1 MESFGKRHLQEGATR
16 KPTNERSWKF
26 EEASRARALHLILHS
41 AVAQTYDRRHH
52 GEDQKTPSERHTATI
67 SPAITEF
74 VQSATKT
81 PLHQLPSKLASFPRL
96 WPLPRGDLYHWIPLL
111 DRFDHILELFNKEYG
126 LREGPQT
133 QPFERRLL
141 EKGDEEEGMP
151 YPNAGAQ
158 KQELDASGYSEEGDR
173 ELVESI
179 VYFTRLLLEHC
190 GNRSLYASS
199 GHVNDLLH
207 TTSLS
212 LLKATLKLGLRL
224 AQRYQVARYKNNS
237 PQAQPTLLAN
247 HYNFNLDNLHKV
259 ALPFPKPPSALSNVS
274 AITPGKGKDKSVPTL
289 SFNPSDLA
297 KLAKEPLSGGLKR
310 ELSNV
315 NVTFYDQPATSAK
328 PHATQVTHTEAAP
341 VSPTPVRRTSTLGPS
356 RDRPLVGD
364 RSQSS
369 NDVSDTPVKSR
380 ETDTSNAPKTYQLPS
395 SRVAEVPAWQLVREA
410 LPDVPKESHY
420 DLLNRV
426 RIAQAFASPQ
436 PPIQLLLET
445 RLLAIANLAY
455 AVGESKFNE
464 KIGQADAEEPR
475 RFHLAQQL
483 CDLLQPVA
491 NGQSVLTLDLE
502 TTVLQTLEALVR
514 LKNKWSEVV
523 EALAITVNHGIL
535 YYELRKAVAT
545 LHFEDHADT
554 ELELRE
560 TDWRTA
566 TLTLV
571 DTVSQANPQAKY
583 AERMLAAGVMDIE
596 IEVLTLR
603 TARAERHQEK
613 VIGFLDAYIHNIS
626 TSFPT
631 LTALKGLD
639 ILSDLAKYEVDTSL
653 ECLEK
658 GQGMPAS
665 YKSKVIDYDIP
676 YYQQATLR
684 VLFRFIV
691 HLFDHNSGV
700 HDRELRNLLDS
711 PQMLGALRTV
721 ISRAKVFGSN
731 VWSGAVN
738 TVSNFIHN
746 EPTSFQVVAEAGLAK
761 GILETITTS
770 TLPDEIPA
778 DFEPKVSFEPEPVEV
793 VNGEVKH
800 PKVEGILPV
809 GETICDIP
817 TAFGAICLNENGM
830 KLFQTSNA
838 LDKFFDI
845 FVSPVHV
852 RALEDDGMTAATVGN
867 AFDELSRHHPQL
879 KDQILAAVVKMVKKV
894 RSVTQS
900 IAEQEAMGGKM
911 WKLPG
916 GADDAE
922 VAGGLRAV
930 AGHGVF
936 ETSARITADDVNE
949 EAAERAKATPYV
961 SACAKFLDGF
971 FHNAPMCQSFCVN
984 GGGEVV
990 IDLATS
996 PSNPPDL
1003 VAYAVFSKMTTVV
1016 KRMCEEKP
1024 HLILP
1029 SLLARSQAALK
1040 QLKPLTDSTE
1050 PGSYFKQYTD
1060 PARAGSLASEEG
1072 TTVIKALTSAHVL
1085 SHMLGRA
1092 LLPTPGGRHGT
1103 INQIFTTL
1111 NFTDV
1116 YVELIESFSKLHSA
1130 CLWENLELR
1139 GRLLDNEKWKNGTD
1153 PKPFSPRRINAEGFV
1168 ELPQS
1173 SSSSSSEGKTDNPKG
1188 LTASEI
1194 GDTKAELF
1202 AFKNTRVIRYLV
1214 SQTPTGVESFFQNL
1228 GQVLISKRTA
1238 DLQTKQHAALIADHL
1253 AKSALAE
1260 LSVRKLGKVD
1270 EISELKYV
1278 GHVLHCITR
1287 MLLCSSRL
1295 AETHG
1300 GKEAVTLVLLKFFH
1314 ANGFDA
1320 FKHHLKNFSDVLAR
1334 TEKNDEA
1341 VETAAREGVSTILGF
1356 YNQIVQ
1362 HKSINDATQS
1372 GLISVRGPDNAD
1384 FFSPSQFLVELR
1396 KVVLETVTDVWRS
1409 DAIVHLGDHNVK
1421 SVIDILKTV
1430 LKAEGEERALT
1441 RGDKATRRISTA
1453 QPEFTL
1459 KNFNNVD
1466 KVKNAGF
1473 DGELAREALYRCGNH
1488 EAHATE
1494 YAALRKDHDGP
1505 RFRIPGGDKEPELP
1519 SSNEGT
1525 RSVEMRDAGT
1535 SSSEGPQ
1542 ATSSSQEVPSS
1553 DQDMSED
1560 ENFGSLG
1567 ALPDDLANS
1576 DLLAMT
1582 DQSQQLSRMLGL
1594 APPEG
1599 VSAKPPA
1606 EDTKRPFTTVED
1618 LNDVRGTVRA
1628 DIIDRCLEVL
1638 STQPSITFELS
1649 DLIQAAVAKSG
1660 EGANPKAEIG
1670 NTLVSSLLSLQGE
1683 EGPESGD
1690 KISSYAH
1697 LVALIMQ
1704 ESDFFHS
1711 TLDELKDN
1719 FEAFINWIQLRPD
1732 QKAEDAPWI
1741 EMLLLIM
1748 ERVLAEDEQ
1757 PVEVEWSA
1765 PSMEEPLKPI
1775 PEPKI
1780 PEPIVPDETR
1790 SQLFTT
1796 IVDLLPKVGKN
1807 SSLALSIT
1815 RVMVI
1820 LTRRREFASRMGEKM
1835 NMSRFFLMIRQL
1847 SGAVGEKLQSSFL
1860 LVLRHLIE
1868 DEDTIRQIMKTEIK
1882 NAFESRPMRAVD
1894 TTSYVRN
1901 LYHLVLRDPKMFVD
1915 VTQELLEI
1923 PRFDGQPNRA
1933 QTLSLK
1939 PAAKSG
1945 HKAKDSSEEK
1955 AQDEASTIEQTKPTA
1970 SKAPAVE
1977 STDGIVSFL
1986 LRELSSYREVEDKP
2000 APKKQENKAP
2010 TSQED
2015 SAAAAAGDVE
2025 MSDETG
2031 IEKPN
2036 EEKKEEKP
2044 VFKAEEHPI
2053 YIYRCFLLQCL
2064 SEILSCYSRT
2074 KMEFINFSRKTET
2087 QFATPSKPRSG
2098 TLMYLLNVLLP
2109 TGSLEHKDDIAHRKR
2124 HVTSNWAT
2132 TVLVSLCSQTQETQH
2147 PRSASI
2153 QAQPEENADIVFV
2166 RRFVL
2171 DHALKV
2177 YKDAT
2182 ISPEPLDLRYSK
2194 LLAVADL
2201 FDRMLNAKP
2210 DRQSPINAA
2219 GFEKSRQQLG
2229 RLMYEKNLIAALTS
2243 SVAELDLNFPNAKR
2257 AVKHI
2262 LVPLKTLT
2270 DLAVDL
2276 SQRAELSSA
2285 PGESTEED
2293 EIASD
2298 TSASEEDSEEEREQ
2312 TPDLYRNSALGI
2324 YNAEEDDDEDEDDE
2338 EDDDEMEDYEGY
2350 DEEMDFDE
2358 EEGAAPGDVVSDD
2371 DDDDM
2376 EAMEDEMGPIE
2387 GLHGDRME
2395 VEVIDGSDDEED
2407 DDSDDEIDQSSDEG
2421 DDYDHELHDLEEVT
2435 GDDENASMAD
2445 DVEEA
2450 DWEDEVDDYDD
2461 EEEAARH
2468 GGPLDHIAHVLG
2480 EPSDGTEQDGVL
2492 QVDMGGDGEEDYFD
2506 DEMPP
2511 GEDED
2516 DEEDEID
2523 YDGDVVY
2530 EPEHEDEE
2538 MDEMGWEWDVPPPA
2552 LARGH
2557 HHHHRHGGDLGQFL
2571 DFMNTDPM
2579 RPGPGRLH
2587 RGPGGL
2593 RGDEEGINPLLQ
2605 RHRGPSIGGDRN
2617 GGQTPPFLARGARV
2631 GGGPN
2636 IIGDLVAAMNR
2647 GGAPGE
2653 LERISLNVDP
2663 RQLMGGRGGLPPVFA
2678 ISARGG
2684 AQFVDI
2690 DPRRPWRDQIPGFG
2704 PTNSRGSASTE
2715 EGQAV
2720 DFRPMITAV
2729 RWQEEAR
2736 MLFGGNKHHDKA
2748 GRIIHSL
2755 LRALLPA
2762 AMEAKKIRDKEEAE
2776 RKAAEEKAREE
2787 ERQKAEAERK
2797 EREERE
2803 KKEREE
2809 REAKEAEEAAARAR
2823 EAAEAAAQA
2832 PESTQATS
2840 MEGVEQDTA
2849 APSEAAAEQAP
2860 PRERVTVTI
2869 RGREL
2874 DITELGIDR
2883 EYIEALPEEFR
2894 EDVIMGQFAERRA
2907 AERAEARQTGE
2918 APSEISREFLDALPP
2933 DIQAELLQSE
2943 ARDRRQ
2949 REQQEARRQ
2958 QRAQQGEQAA
2968 QPQDMDQVDFL
2979 ATLDP
2984 GLRQTVLMEQDPDMI
2999 NLLPEALQREA
3010 RELMGDRPRHRPR
3023 MRDPRVINVAANGA
3037 QQEGVEETEE
3047 RQRIRP
3053 VVQML
3058 DKPGVATLL
3067 RLMFVSL
3074 HHRAKTSLHC
3084 ILSDVCK
3091 NTQNRAEVISI
3102 LLSILQDGTADV
3114 GAVER
3119 SFAQLSLRAK
3129 QLAGAKTPQPLKRTL
3144 TGQMVTPA
3152 TELSPLNI
3160 VQQCLGT
3167 LNALSADNPKVQTFF
3182 LSEHETI
3189 SSQKTKSA
3197 KKNKGK
3203 ESKANKY
3210 PLNAL
3215 LMLLDRKLITEN
3227 TGVMETL
3234 AGLLSRVTHP
3244 LHLLTKKKDAEA
3256 KKEEESKKKK
3266 EEAAKEEGKEE
3277 TSGETTG
3284 DVPMQESSAESS
3296 GGPSAVEKD
3305 ASTEKPSED
3314 DKEASKPEP
3323 KKKKELEPPEVPEE
3337 NIRLV
3342 INILACRECPSKTFS
3357 DTLDIIKHL
3366 TAIPGAKEI
3375 FGKELIRQA
3384 QELGQS
3390 IVVDLEDLAGQIGT
3404 AKTGVDLQGMALAKF
3419 SSSGSQQRRLLQVL
3433 IALDHLFDPKRMM
3446 GQQSTANGSV
3456 DPKLKED
3463 ILTTLSE
3470 SDTFEKLWKNLSLC
3484 LGAIRQK
3491 GNMVNVATI
3500 LLPLIE
3506 TLFVVCRNS
3515 ALKESAPGAVE
3526 VTSGTPQPETRM
3538 EGLFY
3543 SFTEEHRKILNELI
3557 RNNPKLMNGNLS
3569 ILAKNS
3575 KVLEF
3580 DNKRNYFNRK
3590 LHTRTDRSQGGTLGL
3605 NVRRDHVFLDSY
3617 KALYY
3622 KSGEEIKNGKLNI
3635 RFNGEEGID
3644 AGGVS
3649 REWFAVMARQMFN
3662 PDYALFN
3669 PVASDRTTFHPNK
3682 LSGINEEHLSFFK
3695 FIGRVIGKA
3704 LYEGRLLDAHF
3715 SRAVYR
3721 RMLGKSV
3728 SLKDMETLDLDYYR
3742 SLVWILEN
3750 DITDVTFETFS
3761 AEIETFG
3768 VTETVDLV
3776 PGGRDIPVT
3785 EDNKQEYVRLVVEH
3799 KLVKSVEEQLNHFLG
3814 GFHDIVPAELVSIF
3828 NEQELELLISGLPDI
3843 DVDDWKNTTEYHNYQ
3858 ATSPQIQWFWRAVKS
3873 FDEEERAKLLQ
3884 FVTGTSKVPLNGFK
3898 ELEGMNG
3905 FAKFNIHRDYSSKEK
3920 LPTSHTCF
3928 NQLDLPEYDSYEQ
3941 LRQQLYTAVT
3951 AGNEYFG
3958 FA

>member
-1 MESFGKRHLQEGATR
+1 MGRIK
-16 KPTNERSWKF
+16 
-26 EEASRARALHLILHS
+26 
-41 AVAQTYDRRHH
+41 
-52 GEDQKTPSERHTATI
+52 KTPSERHTATI

-74 VQSATKT
+74 VQSATTT
-81 PLHQLPSKLASFPRL
+81 PLHQLPSKLSSFPRL

-111 DRFDHILELFNKEYG
+111 DRFDHILELFNREYG
-126 LREGPQT
+126 LREGLQT

-151 YPNAGAQ
+151 YPNTGAK

-199 GHVNDLLH
+199 GHINDLLH

-212 LLKATLKLGLRL
+212 LLKAALKLGLRL
-224 AQRYQVARYKNNS
+224 AQRYQVARYKNNA
-237 PQAQPTLLAN
+237 PQMQSTLLAN

-259 ALPFPKPPSALSNVS
+259 ALPFPKPPSAVS
-274 AITPGKGKDKSVPTL
+274 AITPGKGKDKSVPAS
-289 SFNPSDLA
+289 SFNPSDLS
-297 KLAKEPLSGGLKR
+297 KLAKEPLSGSLKR

-315 NVTFYDQPATSAK
+315 NVTFYDQPATSTQ
-328 PHATQVTHTEAAP
+328 PHASQASPTEAAP
-341 VSPTPVRRTSTLGPS
+341 VSPTPVRRTSALGPS
-356 RDRPLVGD
+356 RDRPPVGD
-364 RSQSS
+364 RSQST
-369 NDVSDTPVKSR
+369 NDVGDTPVKSR
-380 ETDTSNAPKTYQLPS
+380 ETDTTNAPKTFQLPA

-410 LPDVPKESHY
+410 LPSVPKESHY

-436 PPIQLLLET
+436 PPVQLLLET

-491 NGQSVLTLDLE
+491 NGQNVLNLDLE

-554 ELELRE
+554 ELELKE

-653 ECLEK
+653 ESLEK

-770 TLPDEIPA
+770 TLPDEVPA
-778 DFEPKVSFEPEPVEV
+778 DFEPKVSFEPDPVEV

-845 FVSPVHV
+845 FVSPAHV
-852 RALEDDGMTAATVGN
+852 RALEDEGMTAATVGN

-879 KDQILAAVVKMVKKV
+879 KEQILAAVVKMVKKV

-900 IAEQEAMGGKM
+900 LAEQSAMGGKM
-911 WKLPG
+911 WKLP
-916 GADDAE
+916 ANEAADAE
-922 VAGGLRAV
+922 VAGGVRAV

-936 ETSARITADDVNE
+936 ETSARVTAGEINE

-971 FHNAPMCQSFCVN
+971 FHNASMCQSFCVN
-984 GGGEVV
+984 GGGEV
-990 IDLATS
+990 ILDLATS

-1003 VAYAVFSKMTTVV
+1003 VAYSVFSKMTTVV

-1029 SLLARSQAALK
+1029 SLLARSQIALK
-1040 QLKPLTDSTE
+1040 NLKPLTDSSET
-1050 PGSYFKQYTD
+1050 GSYFKQYTD
-1060 PARAGSLASEEG
+1060 PSLAGSLSSEEG
-1072 TTVIKALTSAHVL
+1072 TTVIKALTAAHVL

-1092 LLPTPGGRHGT
+1092 LLPNQNGRHGA
-1103 INQIFTTL
+1103 INQIFTAL

-1116 YVELIESFSKLHSA
+1116 YVELIESFGKLHSA

-1168 ELPQS
+1168 EIPQS
-1173 SSSSSSEGKTDNPKG
+1173 NNNSEGKTDNPKG

-1194 GDTKAELF
+1194 GETKAELF

-1214 SQTPTGVESFFQNL
+1214 SQTPTGIESFFQNL
-1228 GQVLISKRTA
+1228 GQVLISKRMS
-1238 DLQTKQHAALIADHL
+1238 DLNTKQHAGLIADNL

-1260 LSVRKLGKVD
+1260 LAVRKLGKVD

-1287 MLLCSSRL
+1287 LLLCSSRM
-1295 AETHG
+1295 ADVHG
-1300 GKEAVTLVLLKFFH
+1300 GKETVTLVLLKFYY
-1314 ANGFDA
+1314 ANGFET
-1320 FKHHLKNFSDVLAR
+1320 FEYHLKNFSNVLAR

-1341 VETAAREGVSTILGF
+1341 VETAAREGVSTILSF
-1356 YNQIVQ
+1356 YNQIVR
-1362 HKSINDATQS
+1362 HKSVNEAAQS
-1372 GLISVRGPDNAD
+1372 ALISARGAENAD
-1384 FFSPSQFLVELR
+1384 FFVPSQFLVELR
-1396 KVVLETVTDVWRS
+1396 KVVLDTVTDVWRS

-1421 SVIDILKTV
+1421 TVIDILKTV
-1430 LKAEGEERALT
+1430 LKAEGEERALS
-1441 RGDKATRRISTA
+1441 RNDKATRRISTA

-1459 KNFNNVD
+1459 KNFNNVEN
-1466 KVKNAGF
+1466 VKNAGF
-1473 DGELAREALYRCGNH
+1473 DGELAREALYRCCNH
-1488 EAHATE
+1488 EAQATE
-1494 YAALRKDHDGP
+1494 YAALRKNHDVP
-1505 RFRIPGGDKEPELP
+1505 RFKIPGGDKEPEAS
-1519 SSNEGT
+1519 SSNEST
-1525 RSVEMRDAGT
+1525 RSVEMRDAGAL
-1535 SSSEGPQ
+1535 SSGAPRP
-1542 ATSSSQEVPSS
+1542 TSSSQEVPSS

-1567 ALPDDLANS
+1567 ALPEDLASS

-1582 DQSQQLSRMLGL
+1582 DRTQALSRMLGL
-1594 APPEG
+1594 NAPEAP
-1599 VSAKPPA
+1599 SAQPPA
-1606 EDTKRPFTTVED
+1606 EDTKRPFITVDD
-1618 LNDVRGTVRA
+1618 LNEARGIVRA

-1638 STQPSITFELS
+1638 SSQPSITFELA

-1757 PVEVEWSA
+1757 PVEIEWSP
-1765 PSMEEPLKPI
+1765 PSTDEPLKPM

-1807 SSLALSIT
+1807 ASLALSIT
-1815 RVMVI
+1815 RVLVI
-1820 LTRRREFASRMGEKM
+1820 LTRHREFANRMGEKM

-1868 DEDTIRQIMKTEIK
+1868 DEETVRQIMKTEIK

-1901 LYHLVLRDPKMFVD
+1901 LYHLVLRDPKLFVD

-1933 QTLSLK
+1933 QTLVLK
-1939 PAAKSG
+1939 PAAKSEE
-1945 HKAKDSSEEK
+1945 KAKDTEEGK
-1955 AQDEASTIEQTKPTA
+1955 AQDEASTAQQAKTA
-1970 SKAPAVE
+1970 GSKAPAVE
-1977 STDGIVSFL
+1977 PTDGVMSFL

-2000 APKKQENKAP
+2000 APKKQESKAP
-2010 TSQED
+2010 ASEENP
-2015 SAAAAAGDVE
+2015 AAGDVE
-2025 MSDETG
+2025 MSDATATD
-2031 IEKPN
+2031 KPS

-2064 SEILSCYSRT
+2064 SEILACYSRT

-2087 QFATPSKPRSG
+2087 QPATPSKPRSG

-2132 TVLVSLCSQTQETQH
+2132 TVLVALCSQTQETQH
-2147 PRSASI
+2147 PRSANTQT
-2153 QAQPEENADIVFV
+2153 QAEESPDILFV

-2171 DHALKV
+2171 DHAIKV

-2182 ISPEPLDLRYSK
+2182 TSPEPLDLRYSK

-2276 SQRAELSSA
+2276 SQRAELSAA
-2285 PGESTEED
+2285 PGSSTEED
-2293 EIASD
+2293 DIASD
-2298 TSASEEDSEEEREQ
+2298 TSASEGDSEEEREQ

-2324 YNAEEDDDEDEDDE
+2324 YNAEEDDDDDEDDE

-2350 DEEMDFDE
+2350 DEEMEFDE
-2358 EEGAAPGDVVSDD
+2358 EDGAAPGDVVSDD
-2371 DDDDM
+2371 DEDDM
-2376 EAMEDEMGPIE
+2376 EGMEEEMGPIE

-2395 VEVIDGSDDEED
+2395 VEVIDGSDDDEED
-2407 DDSDDEIDQSSDEG
+2407 DSGDEIDQSSDGEE
-2421 DDYDHELHDLEEVT
+2421 DYDHDLEEVT
-2435 GDDENASMAD
+2435 GDEENASMGD

-2450 DWEDEVDDYDD
+2450 DWEDEVDDYDDDD

-2480 EPSDGTEQDGVL
+2480 EPADGAAQDGVL
-2492 QVDMGGDGEEDYFD
+2492 QVDMGGDGEEDYFE

-2552 LARGH
+2552 VARGH
-2557 HHHHRHGGDLGQFL
+2557 HHHHRHNGGLGEFL
-2571 DFMNTDPM
+2571 DFMNADPM
-2579 RPGPGRLH
+2579 RPAPGRLH
-2587 RGPGGL
+2587 RGPGGM

-2605 RHRGPSIGGDRN
+2605 RNRGPSIGGDRN
-2617 GGQTPPFLARGARV
+2617 GGATPPFLTRGARM
-2631 GGGPN
+2631 GAGQN

-2647 GGAPGE
+2647 GGGAPGE

-2663 RQLMGGRGGLPPVFA
+2663 RQLMGGRGQLPPVFA

-2704 PTNSRGSASTE
+2704 PGNSRGNASTE

-2720 DFRPMITAV
+2720 DFRPTITSV

-2748 GRIIHSL
+2748 SRIIHSL

-2762 AMEAKKIRDKEEAE
+2762 AMEAKKVRDKEEAE

-2787 ERQKAEAERK
+2787 ERKKAEAERK

-2832 PESTQATS
+2832 PEGTQPTS

-2849 APSEAAAEQAP
+2849 TASGEPAAEQAP
-2860 PRERVTVTI
+2860 PRERVTINI

-2933 DIQAELLQSE
+2933 DIQAELLASE

-2984 GLRQTVLMEQDPDMI
+2984 GLRQTVLMEQDADMI

-3023 MRDPRVINVAANGA
+3023 MRDPRVINVPANGA
-3037 QQEGVEETEE
+3037 QQEGAEETEE

-3129 QLAGAKTPQPLKRTL
+3129 QLAGSKTPQPLKRSL
-3144 TGQMVTPA
+3144 TDQMVTPA

-3189 SSQKTKSA
+3189 TSQKTKSA

-3256 KKEEESKKKK
+3256 KKELEAEKNAS
-3266 EEAAKEEGKEE
+3266 EEAKPAE
-3277 TSGETTG
+3277 TAG
-3284 DVPMQESSAESS
+3284 DVPMQEGSAEAAAA
-3296 GGPSAVEKD
+3296 GPSAGEQTS
-3305 ASTEKPSED
+3305 STEKPAEE
-3314 DKEASKPEP
+3314 DKEAPKPEP

-3384 QELGQS
+3384 QELGQA

-3446 GQQSTANGSV
+3446 GLQTTANGSV

-3463 ILTTLSE
+3463 ILITLSE
-3470 SDTFEKLWKNLSLC
+3470 SATFEKLWKNLSLC

-3515 ALKESAPGAVE
+3515 ALKENNSSAVE
-3526 VTSGTPQPETRM
+3526 VTSGSPQPETRM
-3538 EGLFY
+3538 EDLFY
-3543 SFTEEHRKILNELI
+3543 NFTEEHRKILNELI

-3590 LHTRTDRSQGGTLGL
+3590 LHTRPDRSQGTGTLSL
-3605 NVRRDHVFLDSY
+3605 AVRRDHVFLDSY

-3785 EDNKQEYVRLVVEH
+3785 EENKQEYVRLVVEH
-3799 KLVKSVEEQLNHFLG
+3799 KLVKSVEDQLNHFLG

-3843 DVDDWKNTTEYHNYQ
+3843 DVDDWKNTTEYHNYT

-3905 FAKFNIHRDYSSKEK
+3905 FAKFNIHRDYSSKDK

>member
-1 MESFGKRHLQEGATR
+1 MGRIK
-16 KPTNERSWKF
+16 
-26 EEASRARALHLILHS
+26 
-41 AVAQTYDRRHH
+41 
-52 GEDQKTPSERHTATI
+52 KTPSERHTATI
-67 SPAITEF
+67 SPAITQF
-74 VQSATKT
+74 VQEASRT
-81 PLHQLPSKLASFPRL
+81 PLHELPTKLAAFPRL
-96 WPLPRGDLYHWIPLL
+96 WPLPRGDLYHWIALL
-111 DRFDHILELFNKEYG
+111 DRFDHILELFNKEYA
-126 LREGPQT
+126 LNEGPQT

-141 EKGDEEEGMP
+141 EKGDGQEDMP
-151 YPNAGAQ
+151 YPSEGAQ
-158 KQELDASGYSEEGDR
+158 KQELDAHGFSEEGDR

-179 VYFTRLLLEHC
+179 VSFTRILLEHC

-237 PQAQPTLLAN
+237 TSMQPTLLAN
-247 HYNFNLDNLHKV
+247 HYNFNLDNLHKL
-259 ALPFPKPPSALSNVS
+259 ALPFPKPPSSLSNAA
-274 AITPGKGKDKSVPTL
+274 AITPGKGKDKVAPSS

-297 KLAKEPLSGGLKR
+297 LLAKEPLSGTLKR

-315 NVTFYDQPATSAK
+315 NVTFYDQPTGTEK
-328 PHATQVTHTEAAP
+328 PAATQNLPTDAVQT
-341 VSPTPVRRTSTLGPS
+341 SPTPVRRTSALGPS
-356 RDRPLVGD
+356 RDRPSVLD
-364 RSQSS
+364 RTQSS
-369 NDVSDTPVKSR
+369 NDVSDTPVKSL
-380 ETDTSNAPKTYQLPS
+380 EVDPSNAPKTYQLPGS
-395 SRVAEVPAWQLVREA
+395 QVADAPAWKLVRDA
-410 LPDVPKESHY
+410 LPNVPKESRY
-420 DLLNRV
+420 DLLNRIRV
-426 RIAQAFASPQ
+426 AHVFASSRPD
-436 PPIQLLLET
+436 IHLLLET

-455 AVGESKFNE
+455 AVGESKFQE
-464 KIGQADAEEPR
+464 KIGQADGEEPR

-491 NGQSVLTLDLE
+491 NGQNVLTLDLE

-514 LKNKWSEVV
+514 LKHKWSEVV

-545 LHFEDHADT
+545 LHSEDHADA
-554 ELELRE
+554 ELELKE
-560 TDWRTA
+560 SEWRTA
-566 TLTLV
+566 TFGLV

-603 TARAERHQEK
+603 TGRAERHQEK

-626 TSFPT
+626 TSFQT
-631 LTALKGLD
+631 LSNLKGLD

-653 ECLEK
+653 ASLER
-658 GQGMPAS
+658 GQGMPDS

-684 VLFRFIV
+684 VLFKFIV
-691 HLFDHNSGV
+691 HLFDHNTGI

-721 ISRAKVFGSN
+721 IEKASVFGSN

-746 EPTSFQVVAEAGLAK
+746 EPTSYQVVAEAGLAK
-761 GILETITTS
+761 GILETITKF
-770 TLPDEIPA
+770 TLPDEVPA

-793 VNGEVKH
+793 VSGEVRH
-800 PKVEGILPV
+800 PIVGGILPV

-830 KLFQTSNA
+830 KLFQLSNA

-845 FVSPVHV
+845 FVSPAHV
-852 RALEDDGMTAATVGN
+852 RALEDDGMAAATVGN

-879 KDQILAAVVKMVKKV
+879 KDQILAAVIKMVKKV
-894 RSVTQS
+894 RAVTQTL
-900 IAEQEAMGGKM
+900 AEQTAVGGKM
-911 WKLPG
+911 WKLPL
-916 GADDAE
+916 DTEDAE

-930 AGHGVF
+930 AGHGVVDA
-936 ETSARITADDVNE
+936 SARITANDINE
-949 EAAERAKATPYV
+949 DAYERATATPYI
-961 SACAKFLDGF
+961 STCAKFLEGF
-971 FHNAPMCQSFCVN
+971 FHNASMCQSFCLN
-984 GGGEVV
+984 GGGEVIV
-990 IDLATS
+990 DLATS

-1003 VAYAVFSKMTTVV
+1003 VAYPVFNKMATVV

-1024 HLILP
+1024 HLMIP
-1029 SLLARSQAALK
+1029 SLLSRTQSALK
-1040 QLKPLTDSTE
+1040 NLKPLIEPSE
-1050 PGSYFKQYTD
+1050 PGSYFRQFTD
-1060 PARAGSLASEEG
+1060 PKVAGSANVSPAG
-1072 TTVIKALTSAHVL
+1072 TTIVKSLTSAHVL

-1092 LLPTPGGRHGT
+1092 LMPSNSSPRHAS
-1103 INQIFTTL
+1103 INQVFTLL
-1111 NFTDV
+1111 NFTDI
-1116 YVELIESFSKLHSA
+1116 YVELVDAFSKLHAA
-1130 CLWENLELR
+1130 CLWENIALKEQFA
-1139 GRLLDNEKWKNGTD
+1139 DFEKWRNGTD
-1153 PKPFSPRRINAEGFV
+1153 PKPFSPRRINALGFV

-1173 SSSSSSEGKTDNPKG
+1173 SHNNSGTSGEAKVDNDPRG
-1188 LTASEI
+1188 LSAEEI
-1194 GDTKAELF
+1194 GKTKAELF
-1202 AFKNTRVIRYLV
+1202 AFKNTRAIRYLV
-1214 SQTPTGVESFFQNL
+1214 SQTPTGIESFFQSL
-1228 GQVLISKRTA
+1228 GQSLLPKRTN
-1238 DLQTKQHAALIADHL
+1238 DLNQKQHAGLVADHL
-1253 AKSALAE
+1253 AKSALSE
-1260 LSVRKLGKVD
+1260 LDTRKLEQVD
-1270 EISELKYV
+1270 EVAELKYI
-1278 GHVLHCITR
+1278 GHVLHCTTR
-1287 MLLCSSRL
+1287 MLLRS
-1295 AETHG
+1295 AHNMDAMG
-1300 GKEAVTLVLLKFFH
+1300 GKEAVTLVLIKFYFAH
-1314 ANGFDA
+1314 GFD
-1320 FKHHLKNFSDVLAR
+1320 KLQENLTRFSDVLSR
-1334 TEKNDEA
+1334 EGEKSEA
-1341 VETAAREGVSTILGF
+1341 VETAAREGLTTILGF
-1356 YNQIVQ
+1356 YSQIVRS
-1362 HKSINDATQS
+1362 KCINDAAQS
-1372 GLISVRGPDNAD
+1372 CLLAVRGADNAD
-1384 FFSPSQFLVELR
+1384 YFSAGQFLVELR
-1396 KVVLETVTDVWRS
+1396 KVVLDTVTTLWHS
-1409 DAIVHLGDHNVK
+1409 DAIVKMGDQNVK
-1421 SVIDILKTV
+1421 AIIEVLKFI
-1430 LKAEGEERALT
+1430 LKAEGEERAIP
-1441 RGDKATRRISTA
+1441 RSEGATRRIATST
-1453 QPEFTL
+1453 PDFTL
-1459 KNFNNVD
+1459 KNFNHVE
-1466 KVKNAGF
+1466 KVKSAGF
-1473 DGELAREALYRCGNH
+1473 EGDLAREALYRCNNH
-1488 EAHATE
+1488 EVNATE
-1494 YAALRKDHDGP
+1494 YATLRRDHSAS
-1505 RFRIPGGDKEPELP
+1505 RFSIPGGDKEPESTP
-1519 SSNEGT
+1519 STSRPHT
-1525 RSVEMRDAGT
+1525 AEMLDAGIST
-1535 SSSEGPQ
+1535 SGEQ
-1542 ATSSSQEVPSS
+1542 APYSSSQEVPSS
-1553 DQDMSED
+1553 DQDMSDD

-1567 ALPDDLANS
+1567 ALPRDMVSADLREMAGQRSETLRNM
-1576 DLLAMT
+1576 LNIG
-1582 DQSQQLSRMLGL
+1582 QQ
-1594 APPEG
+1594 G
-1599 VSAKPPA
+1599 VSAGVPA
-1606 EDTKRPFTTVED
+1606 EDTKTPFITVED
-1618 LNDVRGTVRA
+1618 LSEARDRVRA

-1638 STQPSITFELS
+1638 SVQPNITFDLA

-1683 EGPESGD
+1683 EGPDSGL
-1690 KISSYAH
+1690 KIASYAH

-1704 ESDFFHS
+1704 ERDFFDS

-1719 FEAFINWIQLRPD
+1719 FDSFINWIQLRPD

-1757 PVEVEWSA
+1757 PVEVEWTA
-1765 PSMEEPLKPI
+1765 PSAEEPTKPLPETQT
-1775 PEPKI
+1775 PEPV
-1780 PEPIVPDETR
+1780 VPVVTR
-1790 SQLFTT
+1790 AQLFNT
-1796 IVDLLPKVGKN
+1796 IIELLPKVGKN
-1807 SSLALSIT
+1807 ASLALSIT
-1815 RVMVI
+1815 RILVI
-1820 LTRRREFASRMGEKM
+1820 LTRRRDLASQLSQKM
-1835 NMSRFFLMIRQL
+1835 CMSRLFMMIRQL
-1847 SGAVGEKLQSSFL
+1847 AGAVGEKLQSSFL
-1860 LVLRHLIE
+1860 LVLRHLVE
-1868 DEDTIRQIMKTEIK
+1868 DEQTIRQIMKTEIK
-1882 NAFESRPMRAVD
+1882 NAFEGQRAMRAID

-1901 LYHLVLRDPKMFVD
+1901 MYHLVLRDPKMFVE
-1915 VTQELLEI
+1915 VTQEMLEI
-1923 PRFDGQPNRA
+1923 PRFDGHPNRA
-1933 QTLSLK
+1933 QTLALK
-1939 PAAKSG
+1939 PVPKPEEKPEG
-1945 HKAKDSSEEK
+1945 SSEAATANESSSEHQAK
-1955 AQDEASTIEQTKPTA
+1955 PAESKPTM
-1970 SKAPAVE
+1970 VD
-1977 STDGIVSFL
+1977 STDGVVPFL

-2000 APKKQENKAP
+2000 ASKKQESKPAPSDDKA
-2010 TSQED
+2010 TS
-2015 SAAAAAGDVE
+2015 SADVD
-2025 MSDETG
+2025 MPDVASDKKAE
-2031 IEKPN
+2031 
-2036 EEKKEEKP
+2036 EEKKDEKP
-2044 VFKAEEHPI
+2044 VFKAEEHTI

-2064 SEILSCYSRT
+2064 SELLACYSRT
-2074 KMEFINFSRKTET
+2074 KLEFINFSRKSES
-2087 QFATPSKPRSG
+2087 QPSTPSKPRSG
-2098 TLMYLLNVLLP
+2098 TLMYLLNALLP
-2109 TGSLEHKDDIAHRKR
+2109 TGSLEHKDDITHRKR
-2124 HVTSNWAT
+2124 QVISNWAT
-2132 TVLVSLCSQTQETQH
+2132 TVLVALCSQTQEKQR
-2147 PRSASI
+2147 PRAG
-2153 QAQPEENADIVFV
+2153 AADTEEDADLTFV

-2171 DHALKV
+2171 DHAIKV

-2182 ISPEPLDLRYSK
+2182 LSPEPLDQRYSK

-2201 FDRMLNAKP
+2201 FDRMLNAKA

-2219 GFEKSRQQLG
+2219 GYEKSRQQLG

-2285 PGESTEED
+2285 PGTSADEED
-2293 EIASD
+2293 IASD
-2298 TSASEEDSEEEREQ
+2298 TSASEEDSEDEREQ

-2324 YNAEEDDDEDEDDE
+2324 YNAEEDDDDDE
-2338 EDDDEMEDYEGY
+2338 EDDEDDEEMEDYEGY
-2350 DEEMDFDE
+2350 DDEMEYDE
-2358 EEGAAPGDVVSDD
+2358 DDAAAPGDVVSDD
-2371 DDDDM
+2371 DDEEDM
-2376 EAMEDEMGPIE
+2376 EGLEDEMGPIE
-2387 GLHGDRME
+2387 GLHGDRMD
-2395 VEVIDGSDDEED
+2395 VEVIDESDDGE
-2407 DDSDDEIDQSSDEG
+2407 DDSDDDVDDDEDEDGFG
-2421 DDYDHELHDLEEVT
+2421 DHDHDLEEIT
-2435 GDDENASMAD
+2435 GDEEGASMVD
-2445 DVEEA
+2445 DMEEA
-2450 DWEDEVDDYDD
+2450 DWEDEAEDFED
-2461 EEEAARH
+2461 EDAHHH
-2468 GGPLDHIAHVLG
+2468 GGPLDHIAQVLG
-2480 EPSDGTEQDGVL
+2480 EPLDRADPEGRLE
-2492 QVDMGGDGEEDYFD
+2492 VDMGGEEGDEFFE

-2511 GEDED
+2511 ADDEDD

-2523 YDGDVVY
+2523 YDGEVVY
-2530 EPEHEDEE
+2530 EPEHEDDE
-2538 MDEMGWEWDVPPPA
+2538 MEEMGWEWDVPPPA
-2552 LARGH
+2552 MARGH
-2557 HHHHRHGGDLGQFL
+2557 HHHHRHMGQGGFNEFL
-2571 DFMNTDPM
+2571 DFMNGDPL
-2579 RPGPGRLH
+2579 RTNSSRYH
-2587 RGPGGL
+2587 RGPAGS
-2593 RGDEEGINPLLQ
+2593 RGDEEGTNPLLQ
-2605 RHRGPSIGGDRN
+2605 RNGGPAMGGDRM
-2617 GGQTPPFLARGARV
+2617 GGATPPFLPRTGRG
-2631 GGGPN
+2631 GQN

-2647 GGAPGE
+2647 PGSHDF
-2653 LERISLNVDP
+2653 ERISVNVDP
-2663 RQLMGGRGGLPPVFA
+2663 RQLIGRGLPPVFA
-2678 ISARGG
+2678 ISSRGG

-2704 PTNSRGSASTE
+2704 ATSSRSGASTE

-2720 DFRPMITAV
+2720 DFRPMITSV

-2736 MLFGGNKHHDKA
+2736 MLFGGKHHEKA
-2748 GRIIHSL
+2748 TRIIHSL
-2755 LRALLPA
+2755 LRLLLPA

-2776 RKAAEEKAREE
+2776 RRVAEEKAREE
-2787 ERQKAEAERK
+2787 ERKKQEAERK
-2797 EREERE
+2797 EREETE

-2809 REAKEAEEAAARAR
+2809 KEAKEAEEAAARAR
-2823 EAAEAAAQA
+2823 EAAESNAQA
-2832 PESTQATS
+2832 PEGAQATS
-2840 MEGVEQDTA
+2840 MEGVEQEATNA
-2849 APSEAAAEQAP
+2849 SSEPAAAEQAP
-2860 PRERVTVTI
+2860 PRERVTITI

-2933 DIQAELLQSE
+2933 EIQAELLASE

-2958 QRAQQGEQAA
+2958 SRAQGAPAA

-2984 GLRQTVLMEQDPDMI
+2984 GLRQTVLMEQDPDML
-2999 NLLPEALQREA
+2999 NLLPEELQREA
-3010 RELMGDRPRHRPR
+3010 RELLGDRPRHRAPR
-3023 MRDPRVINVAANGA
+3023 DVRGPRVINVPPPAG
-3037 QQEGVEETEE
+3037 GEEEVEE
-3047 RQRIRP
+3047 RQRPRP

-3074 HHRAKTSLHC
+3074 HHRAKNSLHC
-3084 ILSDVCK
+3084 ILNDVCK
-3091 NTQNRAEVISI
+3091 NNQNRAEVISI

-3129 QLAGAKTPQPLKRTL
+3129 QLAGSKTPQPLKRTL
-3144 TGQMVTPA
+3144 TGQVVTPA

-3167 LNALSADNPKVQTFF
+3167 LGALSSENPKVQTFF

-3189 SSQKTKSA
+3189 TSQKTKA
-3197 KKNKGK
+3197 TKKNKGK
-3203 ESKANKY
+3203 ENKAPKY

-3244 LHLLTKKKDAEA
+3244 LHLMAKKKEAEA
-3256 KKEEESKKKK
+3256 KKEADKK
-3266 EEAAKEEGKEE
+3266 EAEEAKAKASSSKAE
-3277 TSGETTG
+3277 G
-3284 DVPMQESSAESS
+3284 DVDMQE
-3296 GGPSAVEKD
+3296 
-3305 ASTEKPSED
+3305 ASTESAAGESTDAQAASSEKVTEEDKKD
-3314 DKEASKPEP
+3314 DKPEP
-3323 KKKKELEPPEVPEE
+3323 KKKRELEPPEVPEE

-3342 INILACRECPSKTFS
+3342 INILALRECPSKTFS

-3366 TAIPGAKEI
+3366 CAIPGARGI

-3390 IVVDLEDLAGQIGT
+3390 IVADLEDLAGQIGT

-3433 IALDHLFDPKRMM
+3433 IALDHLFDPKRGM
-3446 GQQSTANGSV
+3446 GQQNATNGSV
-3456 DPKLKED
+3456 DPQLKED
-3463 ILTTLSE
+3463 ILATLSE
-3470 SDTFEKLWKNLSLC
+3470 SSTFEKLWKNLSLC
-3484 LGAIRQK
+3484 LGAIRQR

-3515 ALKESAPGAVE
+3515 ALKEASSGTVE
-3526 VTSGTPQPETRM
+3526 VTPGTPQPETRM
-3538 EGLFY
+3538 EGLFF

-3590 LHTRTDRSQGGTLGL
+3590 LHTRTDRSQPHGNSLQL
-3605 NVRRDHVFLDSY
+3605 AVRRDHVFLDSY

-3622 KSGEEIKNGKLNI
+3622 KSGDEIKNGKLNI

-3682 LSGINEEHLSFFK
+3682 LSGINDEHLSFFK

-3721 RMLGKSV
+3721 RMLGKPV

-3761 AEIETFG
+3761 AEVEAFG

-3776 PGGRDIPVT
+3776 PGGRDIAVT
-3785 EDNKQEYVRLVVEH
+3785 EENKQEYVRLVVEH
-3799 KLVKSVEEQLNHFLG
+3799 RLIKSVEAQLDAFLG

-3828 NEQELELLISGLPDI
+3828 NEQELELLISGLPNI

-3858 ATSPQIQWFWRAVKS
+3858 STSPQIQWFWRAVKS

-3905 FAKFNIHRDYSSKEK
+3905 FAKFNIHRDYSSKDK

-3928 NQLDLPEYDSYEQ
+3928 NQLDLPEYESYEI

>member
-1 MESFGKRHLQEGATR
+1 MGRIK
-16 KPTNERSWKF
+16 
-26 EEASRARALHLILHS
+26 
-41 AVAQTYDRRHH
+41 
-52 GEDQKTPSERHTATI
+52 KTPSERHTATI

-74 VQSATKT
+74 VQDATTT
-81 PLHQLPSKLASFPRL
+81 PLHQLPAKLASFPRL
-96 WPLPRGDLYHWIPLL
+96 WPLPRGDLYHWIALL
-111 DRFDHILELFNKEYG
+111 DRFDHILELFNKEYA
-126 LREGPQT
+126 LCEGPQA

-151 YPNAGAQ
+151 YPSAGAQ
-158 KQELDASGYSEEGDR
+158 AQELDQLGFSEEGDR

-179 VYFTRLLLEHC
+179 VYFTRVLLEHC

-199 GHVNDLLH
+199 GHINDLLH
-207 TTSLS
+207 TTSLT

-237 PQAQPTLLAN
+237 SSMQPTLLAN

-259 ALPFPKPPSALSNVS
+259 ALPFPKPPSSLSN
-274 AITPGKGKDKSVPTL
+274 AAPITPGKGKDKAIPAS

-297 KLAKEPLSGGLKR
+297 TLAKEPLSSTLKR

-315 NVTFYDQPATSAK
+315 NVTFYDQPAASAK
-328 PHATQVTHTEAAP
+328 PHATHSFTAEDVQT
-341 VSPTPVRRTSTLGPS
+341 SPTPVRRMSALGPS
-356 RDRPLVGD
+356 RDRPSAGD
-364 RSQSS
+364 RSHSS
-369 NDVSDTPVKSR
+369 IDISDTPVKSL
-380 ETDTSNAPKTYQLPS
+380 ETDTSNAPKTFQLS
-395 SRVAEVPAWQLVREA
+395 GSQVAETPAWQLIRDA
-410 LPDVPKESHY
+410 LPSVPKDSQY
-420 DLLNRV
+420 DLLNRT
-426 RIAQAFASPQ
+426 RIAHVFASSQPQ
-436 PPIQLLLET
+436 IHLLLET

-455 AVGESKFNE
+455 AVGETKFQE
-464 KIGQADAEEPR
+464 KIGQADGEEPR

-491 NGQSVLTLDLE
+491 NGEGVLTLDLE

-514 LKNKWSEVV
+514 LKHKWSEVV

-545 LHFEDHADT
+545 LHHEDHEDA

-560 TDWRTA
+560 TEWRA
-566 TLTLV
+566 AIMTLV

-603 TARAERHQEK
+603 TKRAERHQEK
-613 VIGFLDAYIHNIS
+613 VVGFLDSYIHNIS
-626 TSFPT
+626 TSFQA
-631 LTALKGLD
+631 LSNLKGLD

-653 ECLEK
+653 EYLER

-684 VLFRFIV
+684 ALFKFIV

-721 ISRAKVFGSN
+721 IASAGIFGSN

-746 EPTSFQVVAEAGLAK
+746 EPTSYQVVAEAGLAK
-761 GILETITTS
+761 GILETITKS
-770 TLPDEIPA
+770 TLPDEMPA
-778 DFEPKVSFEPEPVEV
+778 DFEPKVSFEPEPIEV
-793 VNGEVKH
+793 VDGEIRH
-800 PKVEGILPV
+800 PTVSGILPV

-830 KLFQTSNA
+830 KLFQLSNA

-845 FVSPVHV
+845 FVSPAHV
-852 RALEDDGMTAATVGN
+852 RALEDEGLAAATVGN

-879 KDQILAAVVKMVKKV
+879 KEQILAAVIKMVKKV
-894 RSVTQS
+894 RAVTQA
-900 IAEQEAMGGKM
+900 IAEQSAIGGKL
-911 WKLPG
+911 WKLPTG
-916 GADDAE
+916 TDDAE
-922 VAGGLRAV
+922 VAGGQRAV
-930 AGHGVF
+930 AGQGVVDA
-936 ETSARITADDVNE
+936 SARVTATEINE
-949 EAAERAKATPYV
+949 EAYERAKATPYI
-961 SACAKFLDGF
+961 SACAKFLEGF
-971 FHNAPMCQSFCVN
+971 FHNAAMCQSFVIN

-1003 VAYAVFSKMTTVV
+1003 VAYSVFSKMATVV

-1024 HLILP
+1024 HLMLP
-1029 SLLARSQAALK
+1029 TLLARTQTALK
-1040 QLKPLTDSTE
+1040 DLEPLINPTE
-1050 PGSYFKQYTD
+1050 SGSYFRQFTD
-1060 PARAGSLASEEG
+1060 HKLAGSMVAGAEG

-1092 LLPTPGGRHGT
+1092 LMPSHAATRHASV
-1103 INQIFTTL
+1103 NQMFTLL
-1111 NFTDV
+1111 NFTDI
-1116 YVELIESFSKLHSA
+1116 YVELVDSFSKLHSA
-1130 CLWENLELR
+1130 CLWENLALKEQFSEH
-1139 GRLLDNEKWKNGTD
+1139 EKWKNGTD
-1153 PKPFSPRRINAEGFV
+1153 PKPFSPRRINAHGFV

-1173 SSSSSSEGKTDNPKG
+1173 NNNGEGKSDSDPKG
-1188 LTASEI
+1188 LSAAEI
-1194 GDTKAELF
+1194 GETKAELF
-1202 AFKNTRVIRYLV
+1202 AFKNTRAIRYLV
-1214 SQTPTGVESFFQNL
+1214 SQTPTGIESFFQNL
-1228 GQVLISKRTA
+1228 GQALIPKRTT
-1238 DLQTKQHAALIADHL
+1238 DLNTKQHAGLVADHL
-1253 AKSALAE
+1253 AKSALSE
-1260 LSVRKLGKVD
+1260 LEARKLGQVD
-1270 EISELKYV
+1270 EAAELKYV
-1278 GHVLHCITR
+1278 GHVLHCMTR
-1287 MLLCSSRL
+1287 MFLRSS
-1295 AETHG
+1295 HSMDI
-1300 GKEAVTLVLLKFFH
+1300 GKEAVTLVLLKFYH
-1314 ANGFDA
+1314 AGGFE
-1320 FKHHLKNFSDVLAR
+1320 KLQNSLTMFSNVLSR
-1334 TEKNDEA
+1334 DGEKTEA
-1341 VETAAREGVSTILGF
+1341 VETAARDGLTTILSF
-1356 YNQIVQ
+1356 YSQIVRS
-1362 HKSINDATQS
+1362 KCINEAAQS
-1372 GLISVRGPDNAD
+1372 SLLSVRGSDNAD
-1384 FFSPSQFLVELR
+1384 FFSPGQFLVELR
-1396 KVVLETVTDVWRS
+1396 KVVLDTVTGLWHS
-1409 DAIVHLGDHNVK
+1409 DAIVKMGDLNVK
-1421 SVIDILKTV
+1421 AIIEVLKFI
-1430 LKAEGEERALT
+1430 LKAEGEERAIP
-1441 RGDKATRRISTA
+1441 RGEGATRRVATT
-1453 QPEFTL
+1453 QPDFTL
-1459 KNFNNVD
+1459 KSHSNVE
-1466 KVKNAGF
+1466 KVKAAGF
-1473 DGELAREALYRCGNH
+1473 EGDLAREALYRCNNH
-1488 EAHATE
+1488 EGNATE
-1494 YAALRKDHDGP
+1494 YAALRKTHNAS
-1505 RFRIPGGDKEPELP
+1505 RFKIPGGDKEPEVTP
-1519 SSNEGT
+1519 SAEG
-1525 RSVEMRDAGT
+1525 SQAAAA
-1535 SSSEGPQ
+1535 SSGEPLLR
-1542 ATSSSQEVPSS
+1542 SSSQEIAPS
-1553 DQDMSED
+1553 DYDMSD
-1560 ENFGSLG
+1560 DDNFGSLG
-1567 ALPDDLANS
+1567 ALPADMAQADMRAIAGERTQALR
-1576 DLLAMT
+1576 DIL
-1582 DQSQQLSRMLGL
+1582 RMDED
-1594 APPEG
+1594 A
-1599 VSAKPPA
+1599 SAKPPA
-1606 EDTKRPFTTVED
+1606 EDTKRPFVTVED
-1618 LNDVRGTVRA
+1618 LSETRDELRA
-1628 DIIDRCLEVL
+1628 DVIDRCLEVL
-1638 STQPSITFELS
+1638 SVQPNITFDLA

-1683 EGPESGD
+1683 ESPGSGA

-1704 ESDFFHS
+1704 ERDFFDS

-1719 FEAFINWIQLRPD
+1719 FESFISWIQLRPD

-1757 PVEVEWSA
+1757 PVEVDWTA
-1765 PSMEEPLKPI
+1765 PSIEEPLKPL
-1775 PEPKI
+1775 PEPKVA
-1780 PEPIVPDETR
+1780 EPVVPVETR
-1790 SQLFTT
+1790 AQLFST

-1807 SSLALSIT
+1807 ASLALSIT
-1815 RVMVI
+1815 RVLVI
-1820 LTRRREFASRMGEKM
+1820 LTRRRDLASRLSDKM
-1835 NMSRFFLMIRQL
+1835 CMSRLFLMIRQL
-1847 SGAVGEKLQSSFL
+1847 AGAIGEKLQSSFL
-1860 LVLRHLIE
+1860 LVLRHLVE
-1868 DEDTIRQIMKTEIK
+1868 DEQTIRQIMKTEIK
-1882 NAFESRPMRAVD
+1882 SAFEGHRTMRAID

-1901 LYHLVLRDPKMFVD
+1901 MYHLVLRDPKMFVE

-1923 PRFDGQPNRA
+1923 SRFDGNPNRA
-1933 QTLSLK
+1933 QNLALK
-1939 PAAKSG
+1939 PVPKP
-1945 HKAKDSSEEK
+1945 EEK
-1955 AQDEASTIEQTKPTA
+1955 PEEVSEGGSKEDSKEDSKGDSKEEASSDQWAKPA
-1970 SKAPAVE
+1970 EAKLAAVD
-1977 STDGIVSFL
+1977 SIDGIVSFL
-1986 LRELSSYREVEDKP
+1986 LRELSTYREVEDKP
-2000 APKKQENKAP
+2000 TLKKPELKSLSSGDN
-2010 TSQED
+2010 TSA
-2015 SAAAAAGDVE
+2015 SGDVE
-2025 MSDETG
+2025 MSDAAADD
-2031 IEKPN
+2031 KAKD
-2036 EEKKEEKP
+2036 EKKDEKP
-2044 VFKAEEHPI
+2044 VFKAEEHTI
-2053 YIYRCFLLQCL
+2053 YIYKCFLLQCL
-2064 SEILSCYSRT
+2064 SELLACYSRT
-2074 KMEFINFSRKTET
+2074 KLEFINFSRKADS
-2087 QFATPSKPRSG
+2087 QSATPSKPRSG
-2098 TLMYLLNVLLP
+2098 TLMYLLNALLP

-2124 HVTSNWAT
+2124 QVLSNWAT
-2132 TVLVSLCSQTQETQH
+2132 TVLVALCSQTQEKH
-2147 PRSASI
+2147 NSRSANLD
-2153 QAQPEENADIVFV
+2153 AEEDTDLLFV

-2171 DHALKV
+2171 DHAIKV

-2182 ISPEPLDLRYSK
+2182 VSPEPLDQRYSK

-2210 DRQSPINAA
+2210 DRQSPINAS
-2219 GFEKSRQQLG
+2219 GFDKSRQQLG

-2285 PGESTEED
+2285 PGTSTDED
-2293 EIASD
+2293 DIASD
-2298 TSASEEDSEEEREQ
+2298 TSASEEDSDEEREH

-2324 YNAEEDDDEDEDDE
+2324 YNAEDDDDDEEEGDDDE
-2338 EDDDEMEDYEGY
+2338 GEMEDYEGY
-2350 DEEMDFDE
+2350 DEEMEFDE
-2358 EEGAAPGDVVSDD
+2358 DDAAAPGDVVSDD
-2371 DDDDM
+2371 DDDEDM
-2376 EAMEDEMGPIE
+2376 EGLEDEMGPIE
-2387 GLHGDRME
+2387 GMHGDRME
-2395 VEVIDGSDDEED
+2395 VEVIDESDDDDD
-2407 DDSDDEIDQSSDEG
+2407 DDSDDEVDDDEDEEG
-2421 DDYDHELHDLEEVT
+2421 FDDHDLEEVT
-2435 GDDENASMAD
+2435 GDEENASMGD
-2445 DVEEA
+2445 DMEEV

-2461 EEEAARH
+2461 DEDAAHH
-2468 GGPLDHIAHVLG
+2468 GGPLDHIAQVLG
-2480 EPSDGTEQDGVL
+2480 EPLDGADQDGAL
-2492 QVDMGGDGEEDYFD
+2492 QVDMGGDEGDEFFE

-2511 GEDED
+2511 GEDD
-2516 DEEDEID
+2516 DEEEDEID

-2552 LARGH
+2552 AGRH
-2557 HHHHRHGGDLGQFL
+2557 HHHHRQGGLNEFL
-2571 DFMNTDPM
+2571 DFMNADPL
-2579 RPGPGRLH
+2579 RPAPSRYH
-2587 RGPGGL
+2587 RGPGNS
-2593 RGDEEGINPLLQ
+2593 RGEEEGTNPLLQ
-2605 RHRGPSIGGDRN
+2605 RAHGHSMGGDPT
-2617 GGQTPPFLARGARV
+2617 GGATPPALPRGARA
-2631 GGGPN
+2631 GGPN

-2647 GGAPGE
+2647 PGGGAE
-2653 LERISLNVDP
+2653 FERISLNVDP

-2678 ISARGG
+2678 ITSRGG

-2690 DPRRPWRDQIPGFG
+2690 DPRRPWREQIPGFG
-2704 PTNSRGSASTE
+2704 PANTRGGATTE

-2720 DFRPMITAV
+2720 DFRPMITSV

-2736 MLFGGNKHHDKA
+2736 MLFGGKHHEKA
-2748 GRIIHSL
+2748 TRIIHTL
-2755 LRALLPA
+2755 LRILLPP
-2762 AMEAKKIRDKEEAE
+2762 AMEARKIADKLEAE
-2776 RKAAEEKAREE
+2776 RRAATEKIREE
-2787 ERQKAEAERK
+2787 EKKKAEAERK

-2809 REAKEAEEAAARAR
+2809 KEAKEAEEAAARAR
-2823 EAAEAAAQA
+2823 EVAESTAQA
-2832 PESTQATS
+2832 PEGSQTAS
-2840 MEGVEQDTA
+2840 MEGVEQGTTA
-2849 APSEAAAEQAP
+2849 ASSEPAAEQAP
-2860 PRERVTVTI
+2860 PRERVTITI

-2933 DIQAELLQSE
+2933 EIQAELLASE

-2949 REQQEARRQ
+2949 RENQEARRAS
-2958 QRAQQGEQAA
+2958 RAQGGPVA

-2984 GLRQTVLMEQDPDMI
+2984 GLRQTVLMEQDPDML
-2999 NLLPEALQREA
+2999 NLLPEELQREA
-3010 RELMGDRPRHRPR
+3010 RELIGDRPRHRAPR
-3023 MRDPRVINVAANGA
+3023 EVRGPRVINVPAVGG
-3037 QQEGVEETEE
+3037 QPTDEVEVEE
-3047 RQRIRP
+3047 RPRSRP

-3091 NTQNRAEVISI
+3091 NNQNRAEVISI

-3129 QLAGAKTPQPLKRTL
+3129 QLAGSKTPQPLKRTL
-3144 TGQMVTPA
+3144 TGQVVTPA

-3167 LNALSADNPKVQTFF
+3167 LGALSADNPKVQTFF

-3189 SSQKTKSA
+3189 SSQKNKA
-3197 KKNKGK
+3197 GKKNKGK
-3203 ESKANKY
+3203 ESKAPKY

-3244 LHLLTKKKDAEA
+3244 LHLMTKKKEAEA
-3256 KKEEESKKKK
+3256 KKEAEKKKSD
-3266 EEAAKEEGKEE
+3266 EAKSAEV
-3277 TSGETTG
+3277 TSAETTG
-3284 DVPMQESSAESS
+3284 DVAMQEASAEAS
-3296 GGPSAVEKD
+3296 GSAPAD
-3305 ASTEKPSED
+3305 AKPTEPEDAPED
-3314 DKEASKPEP
+3314 DKKDDKPEP
-3323 KKKKELEPPEVPEE
+3323 KKKRELEPPEVPEE

-3366 TAIPGAKEI
+3366 CAIPGAKEI

-3384 QELGQS
+3384 QELSQS
-3390 IVVDLEDLAGQIGT
+3390 IVSDLEDLAGQIDT

-3419 SSSGSQQRRLLQVL
+3419 SSSGSQQRRLLQVV
-3433 IALDHLFDPKRMM
+3433 IALDHLFDPKRGM
-3446 GQQSTANGSV
+3446 GQSTATDSV
-3456 DPKLKED
+3456 DPQLKED
-3463 ILTTLSE
+3463 ILATLSE
-3470 SDTFEKLWKNLSLC
+3470 SATFEKLWKNLSLC
-3484 LGAIRQK
+3484 LTAIRQR

-3515 ALKESAPGAVE
+3515 ALKDSTPNSVE
-3526 VTSGTPQPETRM
+3526 VAIGSPQPETRM
-3538 EGLFY
+3538 EGLFFN
-3543 SFTEEHRKILNELI
+3543 FTEEHRKILNELI

-3590 LHTRTDRSQGGTLGL
+3590 LHARTDRSQPHGNSLQL
-3605 NVRRDHVFLDSY
+3605 AVRRDHVFLDSY

-3622 KSGEEIKNGKLNI
+3622 KSGDEIKNGKLNI
-3635 RFNGEEGID
+3635 RFSGEEGID

-3682 LSGINEEHLSFFK
+3682 LSGINDEHLSFFK

-3761 AEIETFG
+3761 AEVEAFG

-3776 PGGRDIPVT
+3776 PGGRDIEVT
-3785 EDNKQEYVRLVVEH
+3785 EENKREYVRLVVEH
-3799 KLVKSVEEQLNHFLG
+3799 RLIKSVEAQLDAFLG
-3814 GFHDIVPAELVSIF
+3814 GFHDIVPSELVSIF

-3843 DVDDWKNTTEYHNYQ
+3843 DVDDWKNNTEYHNYQ
-3858 ATSPQIQWFWRAVKS
+3858 STSPQIQWFWRAVKS

-3905 FAKFNIHRDYSSKEK
+3905 FAKFNIHRDYSSKDK

-3928 NQLDLPEYDSYEQ
+3928 NQLDLPEFESYEY